1 MKSIFNAGS
10 VDFCRNFTESAI
22 KTEKSTV
29 MEEKYI
35 NQIELA
41 GRIGTV
47 LKKVVGG
54 TEYARFSLCT
64 EQIYSSGGCRTVE
77 TSWHACHTFASDGID
92 LTKIEKGEWIHIIGR
107 LEYRKYVD
115 NNNIEKQL
123 SEIIVTKII
132 SDEED

>member
-1 MKSIFNAGS
+1 
-10 VDFCRNFTESAI
+10 
-22 KTEKSTV
+22 

-77 TSWHACHTFASDGID
+77 TSWHDCHTFASDMVD
-92 LTKIEKGEWIHIIGR
+92 TAKIEKGEWIHLIGR

-115 NNNIEKQL
+115 SNSTERQL
-123 SEIIVTKII
+123 TEIMVTKII
-132 SDEED
+132 GDEED